1 MRIVLQG
8 SCTPKQM
15 AEAVKEIIENTL
27 TKAEVAGK
35 RQVLHNPVIEVN
47 LNIKGEEKPMLLV
60 DDERN
65 TMLTVHSGIKN
76 GELIEYVE
84 PDRTELLEK
93 FNDIVTDEAPVNN
106 EVH

>member
-15 AEAVKEIIENTL
+15 AEAVKEIVENTL
-27 TKAEVAGK
+27 TKAEVTGK

-47 LNIKGEEKPMLLV
+47 LNVKGEEKPVLIV

-65 TMLTVHSGIKN
+65 AMLTIHSGIKN
-76 GELIEYVE
+76 GELVDYVE
-84 PDRTELLEK
+84 PDRKELLAK
-93 FNDIVTDEAPVNN
+93 FNEIVTDEQPVT
-106 EVH
+106 EEIQ